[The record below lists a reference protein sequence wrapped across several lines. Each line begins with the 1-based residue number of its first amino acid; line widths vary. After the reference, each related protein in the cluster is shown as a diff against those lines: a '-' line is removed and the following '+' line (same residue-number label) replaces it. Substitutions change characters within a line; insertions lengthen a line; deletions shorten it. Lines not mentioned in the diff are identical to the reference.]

1 MNNEE
6 KDWKVLQA
14 YIDNQPGVISFRT
27 TVNTEK
33 NRKSLP
39 FQIGIAVP
47 LLQPTEQGLP
57 LDAEASQLWKIEDG
71 LKSKLK
77 EKYNSLYVITITV
90 GGMREFVLYTPEW
103 KPKEIEKTVK
113 EIEKEIN
120 DGHELQFMLK
130 EDSDWKTYKDFTK
143 NPE

>member
-1 MNNEE
+1 M
-6 KDWKVLQA
+6 
-14 YIDNQPGVISFRT
+14 
-27 TVNTEK
+27 
-33 NRKSLP
+33 
-39 FQIGIAVP
+39 
-47 LLQPTEQGLP
+47 
-57 LDAEASQLWKIEDG
+57 
-71 LKSKLK
+71 K